1 MKMLSWSN
9 LFKTA
14 ILCLLLFV
22 PVSCGKQL
30 PSELNENNT
39 PAEIIKLGDEA
50 YAKGYF
56 EQAGDYYLEVNKY
69 FPYSLEDELALSK
82 AVESYYRA
90 KEFEDCRIASS
101 KFIAVYPESVKAKR
115 VLYFRA
121 KSFCDEIDIVERD
134 QAAARDCIASFS
146 SFKSLYPKSKYGQE
160 VEKSISTASEFLI
173 GQQLN
178 IGKYYLERNNPTAAL
193 RRFKK
198 VKNTTKGSDFLPEVS
213 YRLVE
218 SFLLLGLSDE
228 ALSETRY
235 MEKKFPNN
243 SWTNDAVKLMVKL
256 GYN

>member
-1 MKMLSWSN
+1 M
-9 LFKTA
+9 
-14 ILCLLLFV
+14 
-22 PVSCGKQL
+22 
-30 PSELNENNT
+30 
-39 PAEIIKLGDEA
+39 
-50 YAKGYF
+50 
-56 EQAGDYYLEVNKY
+56 
-69 FPYSLEDELALSK
+69 
-82 AVESYYRA
+82 
-90 KEFEDCRIASS
+90 
-101 KFIAVYPESVKAKR
+101 YPESVKAKR

-218 SFLLLGLSDE
+218 SFFSGLSDE
-228 ALSETRY
+228 ALSEMIY
-235 MEKKFPNN
+235 GKNFQII
-243 SWTNDAVKLMVKL
+243 VGLMMRL
-256 GYN
+256 N